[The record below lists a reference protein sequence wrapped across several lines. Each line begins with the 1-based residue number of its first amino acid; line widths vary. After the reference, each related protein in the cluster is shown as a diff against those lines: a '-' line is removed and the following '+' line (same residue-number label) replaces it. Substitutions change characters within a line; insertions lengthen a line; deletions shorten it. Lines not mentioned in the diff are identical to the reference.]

1 MMVFMLIILQCR
13 QRNHFYE
20 STFEVK
26 SKINLAVGSFV
37 SFVIS
42 LSLSLSFLLVDPIQ
56 LQVFPKQLY
65 SEAQAGEWEGA
76 VDKTKGKKKKK
87 LNFDRRIS
95 LSEWPRGKKIIIIEI
110 NNNSLVILW
119 RIKKIIWHDLPHL
132 CCMVRQMA
140 AYV

>member
-65 SEAQAGEWEGA
+65 HEEQAGE
-76 VDKTKGKKKKK
+76 
-87 LNFDRRIS
+87 
-95 LSEWPRGKKIIIIEI
+95 
-110 NNNSLVILW
+110 
-119 RIKKIIWHDLPHL
+119 
-132 CCMVRQMA
+132 
-140 AYV
+140 